1 MPVQSFDPSLGTR
14 YSGAEGRPRR
24 AGSSLEELSPLVG
37 SRVLFPPS
45 ALPEELREEADGGE
59 GVLLVGRLERV
70 RAVGDALSAV
80 VTVAGDDETCAI
92 EPSVLMRPP
101 TLDEGIGDARE
112 RAEQEEAAAGPRA
125 SLEEGGVGARG
136 DPSHA
141 RPPPPP
147 EASQAGPGGEDDD
160 DDDGR
165 SESVARV
172 EYRAALGW
180 EESELAARRALAE
193 RLEARRR
200 AAPPQPE
207 PEGMDRVLRRCEA
220 VELADVEG
228 RKVPVGKGEAA
239 AEGASVVAAVKK
251 TPGYDLVRV
260 GNFGERDDGSPPD
273 IAFFHNRPTLSQ
285 IYDEATHRRQELV
298 KQSCGALR
306 DVCDRVF
313 GLDAA
318 RCCEQRLFTPAAV
331 NRSLGSTRPR

>member
-1 MPVQSFDPSLGTR
+1 LYRVPVQSFDPSLGTR

-228 RKVPVGKGEAA
+228 RKVRERRRGGEEDAR
-239 AEGASVVAAVKK
+239 
-251 TPGYDLVRV
+251 VRPRAR
-260 GNFGERDDGSPPD
+260 GQLWRAG
-273 IAFFHNRPTLSQ
+273 
-285 IYDEATHRRQELV
+285 RRL
-298 KQSCGALR
+298 
-306 DVCDRVF
+306 
-313 GLDAA
+313 AA
-318 RCCEQRLFTPAAV
+318 RYRLLPQPADPLPDLRRGDPPQAGARQAELR
-331 NRSLGSTRPR
+331 RSPRRVRPGLWARRGQVL